1 MIGANRLPQETFG
14 IVRVDKGIVYLFDK
28 WVLGEIKDMLME
40 GTGDSVVEVHYKVT
54 NGKDLV
60 YAGSILEFVK
70 DADTFARL
78 IMLNEDIRNAMADK
92 LRNLGLEGKWHVTG
106 AYYSVGV
113 VSVYF
118 VRDLNV
124 PNMFA
129 RVKFDIISDG
139 VELSR
144 AQIVAK
150 PKSVEILKDIADT
163 IETLGVIK

>member
-28 WVLGEIKDMLME
+28 WVLGELKDMLME
-40 GTGDSVVEVHYKVT
+40 GTGDSVVVRYKVT
-54 NGKDLV
+54 NGKDSV

-78 IMLNEDIRNAMADK
+78 IMLNEDIRNTIADK